1 MVIERFGIRSPF
13 HSIEYLEATWIVALA
28 AFPKLRLSDT
38 VHVLS
43 ISDNG
48 WKNAMNWTDFA
59 GWGRRVADWAADY
72 HQTLRQRPVRAQV
85 KPGEILNALP
95 EAPPELAE
103 EMKKIFGQNVIMS
116 L

>member
-1 MVIERFGIRSPF
+1 
-13 HSIEYLEATWIVALA
+13 
-28 AFPKLRLSDT
+28 
-38 VHVLS
+38 
-43 ISDNG
+43 
-48 WKNAMNWTDFA
+48 MNWTDFA

-72 HQTLRQRPVRAQV
+72 HQTLRQRPVRAHV

-103 EMKKIFGQNVIMS
+103 EMEKISAEMAADAASQRADISSSVTSPLPGSATESSPRPLAM